1 MEAILHDGMLA
12 RECEIIVTDAWP
24 GILEHSG
31 WPMSRDIVNVA
42 AMWLHA
48 RVCVTEIER
57 FYRKMT

>member
-31 WPMSRDIVNVA
+31 WPMSRDIVNVVA
-42 AMWLHA
+42 SAC
-48 RVCVTEIER
+48 VCHGNGEIL
-57 FYRKMT
+57 